1 MAMHVMTRGQA
12 PKFLTLRGN
21 EEEVEDVDLNSDHHM
36 LSLIMPDG
44 SIRGAGD
51 PTAQTSFINSNTVN
65 ILLSTPGTR
74 MCFDINMH
82 IVQARPNRAKKVG
95 EPASIVL
102 GMMLAGMLGMTARP
116 VFLGSATTRRAATL
130 GTSKAAKAFT
140 RRTWAITKRF
150 LSRIG
155 TGSFTRAHT
164 KGGYMIDRTDV
175 LDSSR
180 SLPAMA
186 RGQKHRD

>member
-1 MAMHVMTRGQA
+1 
-12 PKFLTLRGN
+12 
-21 EEEVEDVDLNSDHHM
+21 M

-51 PTAQTSFINSNTVN
+51 PTAQASFINSNTVN

-82 IVQARPNRAKKVG
+82 IVQARLNRAKKVG

-116 VFLGSATTRRAATL
+116 VFLGSDVPTTRRAATL
-130 GTSKAAKAFT
+130 GTSKAAKAIT
-140 RRTWAITKRF
+140 RRTWAISKRF

-180 SLPAMA
+180 SLHAMA